1 MPIKLVNRGI
11 HPLFSGEMV
20 DPSPDDDIGAAAP
33 AEGSQRRSMGELAYA
48 GLKHEII
55 DGDLQPASQWLEE
68 ELAVR
73 LGMSRTPVR
82 EALVRLEQE
91 GFVQITPRRG
101 IRVRELT
108 RRDVLEVHEVLECLE
123 LQAVEHL
130 AGRGLGPEDMARLDA
145 TIAGMDEA
153 LARDDVHAWA
163 RADYAF
169 HRLIIEF
176 AGNRHLEAVAITF
189 LDKAQRFRVKTLE
202 LRARPRKSTSSHAA
216 TVEAIRRKDAEMALD
231 IHRLHKRRW
240 IREVESLIEHL
251 GLPNGD

>member
-1 MPIKLVNRGI
+1 MLP
-11 HPLFSGEMV
+11 P
-20 DPSPDDDIGAAAP
+20 DPDPGPDPAP
-33 AEGSQRRSMGELAYA
+33 VVAEDGQRRPMGELAYA
-48 GLKHEII
+48 DLKREII
-55 DGDLQPASQWLEE
+55 EGDLLPASQWLEE

-108 RRDVLEVHEVLECLE
+108 RRDVIEVNEVLECLE
-123 LQAVEHL
+123 LQAVERL
-130 AGRGLGPEDMARLDA
+130 ATRGVAPEDMARLDA

-153 LARDDVHAWA
+153 LARDDVHGWA
-163 RADYAF
+163 AADYGF
-169 HRLIIEF
+169 HRLVIEL
-176 AGNRHLEAVAITF
+176 AGNRHLESVAMTF
-189 LDKAQRFRVKTLE
+189 LDKAHRFRVKTLE
-202 LRARPRKSTSSHAA
+202 LRMKPRKSTSSHAA
-216 TVEAIRRKDAEMALD
+216 TVEAIRRMDVEMALD

-240 IREVESLIEHL
+240 AREVEALIERL

>member
-1 MPIKLVNRGI
+1 MSR
-11 HPLFSGEMV
+11 EMN
-20 DPSPDDDIGAAAP
+20 DPAPDDEPSASAAA
-33 AEGSQRRSMGELAYA
+33 EDTQRRPMGELAY
-48 GLKHEII
+48 GELKREII
-55 DGDLQPASQWLEE
+55 EGDLVPASQWLEE

-108 RRDVLEVHEVLECLE
+108 RRDVLEVNEVLECLE
-123 LQAVEHL
+123 LQAVQRL
-130 AGRGLGPEDMARLDA
+130 AARGLGPEDMSRLDA

-153 LARDDVHAWA
+153 LAREDVHAWA
-163 RADYAF
+163 HADYGF
-169 HRLIIEF
+169 HRKLIEL
-176 AGNRHLEAVAITF
+176 AGNRHLEAVAMTF
-189 LDKAQRFRVKTLE
+189 LDKAHRFRVKTLE

-216 TVEAIRRKDAEMALD
+216 TVEAIRRMDPEMALD

-240 IREVESLIEHL
+240 AREVETLIERL

>member
-1 MPIKLVNRGI
+1 M
-11 HPLFSGEMV
+11 S
-20 DPSPDDDIGAAAP
+20 DPDPDDEPSSAAP
-33 AEGSQRRSMGELAYA
+33 VEEMQRRPMGELAYA
-48 GLKHEII
+48 ELKREII
-55 DGDLQPASQWLEE
+55 DGDLVPASQWLEE

-108 RRDVLEVHEVLECLE
+108 RRDVLEVNEVLECLE
-123 LQAVEHL
+123 LQAVQRL
-130 AGRGLGPEDMARLDA
+130 AARGLGAEEMNRLDS

-169 HRLIIEF
+169 HRLIIEL
-176 AGNRHLEAVAITF
+176 AGNRHLETVATTF
-189 LDKAQRFRVKTLE
+189 LDKAHRFRVKTLE
-202 LRARPRKSTSSHAA
+202 LRTRPRKSTSSHAA
-216 TVEAIRRKDAEMALD
+216 TVEAIRRMDAEMALD

-240 IREVESLIEHL
+240 AREVEALIERL

>member
-1 MPIKLVNRGI
+1 MK
-11 HPLFSGEMV
+11 
-20 DPSPDDDIGAAAP
+20 
-33 AEGSQRRSMGELAYA
+33 
-48 GLKHEII
+48 
-55 DGDLQPASQWLEE
+55 
-68 ELAVR
+68 
-73 LGMSRTPVR
+73 
-82 EALVRLEQE
+82 QE

-169 HRLIIEF
+169 HRLDHRVA

-189 LDKAQRFRVKTLE
+189 LDKAHRFRVKTLE

-240 IREVESLIEHL
+240 TREVESLIEHL